1 MASQSQFPKVVPTL
15 RTTRQ
20 HICHSDF
27 DDAIKWTA
35 ELDWSDFVNLW
46 VQKRTM
52 PIFYVLINTFLLILR
67 YDTDH
72 DKCFFND
79 YISKILEHGSKYGFT
94 RKLVIQELITQI
106 ATLYNK
112 LDSFPSAIRIPNP
125 ITDAIVLY
133 HGSNSIRYKTMIDNL
148 NILTIGTIFE
158 LPIFM
163 STSPNIDVACRF
175 GYGSKIILAIVVYA
189 KDMSTFK
196 YTFLGDTLD
205 LQTKKPEAENEMLL
219 NLYTKLKLTRI
230 RHGQHINYSVP
241 LLDGST
247 ETKVGVFTIIDMEF
261 LNHSQYTQESIIQN
275 LKRFHDSSSGKYKKK
290 LRTKQLSN
298 KAKLKQSKRL
308 LTLKKLY
315 KKKYYTRKNPKHLRV
330 QK

>member
-35 ELDWSDFVNLW
+35 ELDWSDFVDLW
-46 VQKRTM
+46 AKKGTM

-67 YDTDH
+67 YNTNH

-79 YISKILEHGSKYGFT
+79 YIRKILEHGSIYGFT
-94 RKLVIQELITQI
+94 RELVIQELITQI

-112 LDSFPSAIRIPNP
+112 LDSFPSADRIPNQ
-125 ITDAIVLY
+125 ITSAIDLY
-133 HGSNSIRYKTMIDNL
+133 HGSNSIRYKTMTDNL
-148 NILTIGTIFE
+148 HTLTIGTIFE

-163 STSPNIDVACRF
+163 STSPNRDVACRF
-175 GYGSKIILAIVVYA
+175 GYGSNIILKIVVHA
-189 KDMSTFK
+189 KDMNKFK
-196 YTFLGDTLD
+196 YTFFGDTLD
-205 LQTKKPEAENEMLL
+205 LQTKKPFAENEMLL
-219 NLYTKLKLTRI
+219 NLYTKLKLTGI
-230 RHGQHINYSVP
+230 RHQQSIEYSVP

-247 ETKVGVFTIIDMEF
+247 ETKVGVFTIIEMEF
-261 LNHSQYTQESIIQN
+261 INHSQYTQESIIQK
-275 LKRFHDSSSGKYKKK
+275 LKSFKDSSSGKYKKK

-298 KAKLKQSKRL
+298 KAKFKQSKRL